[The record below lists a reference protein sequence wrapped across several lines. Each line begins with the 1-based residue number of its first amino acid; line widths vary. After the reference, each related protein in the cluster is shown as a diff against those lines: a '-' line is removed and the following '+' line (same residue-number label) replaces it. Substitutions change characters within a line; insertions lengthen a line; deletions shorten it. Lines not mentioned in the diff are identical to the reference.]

1 MKLKLMLGMML
12 AGMTTNLMAFDI
24 IRVGNEFKFVKYRY
38 VGHVLVQNRA
48 VLDDTE
54 KVELQTIKDTDFS
67 PVEYPSQD
75 QIDLAAA
82 ILIAEPNLTVED
94 LNKILTDKTTLGI
107 YLIKYSNISA
117 QYDQVD
123 SKSGISFPTEASM
136 AAGLIDDIKKVY
148 VTLP

>member
-12 AGMTTNLMAFDI
+12 AGMTANLMAFDI

-38 VGHVLVQNRA
+38 AGHVLVQNQA

-54 KVELQTIKDTDFS
+54 RDALKTVKDTDFS
-67 PVEYPSQD
+67 STEYPSQD
-75 QIDLAAA
+75 QIDLAAS
-82 ILIAEPNLTVED
+82 ILIAEPNLSAAD
-94 LNKILTDKTTLGI
+94 LDKVLTDKTTLGI

-148 VTLP
+148 VTFP